1 MEGILGVLAFKRML
15 IITRWLLIRII
26 QVGLLMETTAVF
38 GTNRTQD
45 GGLDNWQHIFGGD
58 GFYVIVDHT
67 NPNIVFAESQFGNLG
82 KSTTGGGG
90 GSFNNATN
98 GINGG
103 EPTNWSTPVVMDPND
118 NNVLYYGTDRV
129 YRTTNSAGNWTAIS
143 GDLTDGIPGTRLG
156 TVTTIAVAPGNSD
169 VIYAGTDDSH
179 VWVTTDFGSSWN
191 DISGALPTRWVT
203 RVIVDPVDENI
214 IYVTFSGLKW
224 RDPQPHVF
232 RSSNMGATWSDI
244 SSNLPD
250 APVNAFAVDNNDQS
264 VLYLGND
271 VGMYVSFNTG
281 ESWEFFGEGLPIVT
295 VGDIKIHP
303 TANFLVAGTHGRSM
317 YKIDLDMVTGVEKDN
332 ETTTPNSFVLE
343 QNYPNPFNPSTT
355 IQYKVGSQ
363 QFVVLKV
370 YDVIGKEIVTLVNEE
385 KPAGT
390 YEINFNASTFTSGV
404 YFYTLDAGEF
414 IETKKMILLK

>member
-1 MEGILGVLAFKRML
+1 M
-15 IITRWLLIRII
+15 
-26 QVGLLMETTAVF
+26 
-38 GTNRTQD
+38 
-45 GGLDNWQHIFGGD
+45 
-58 GFYVIVDHT
+58 
-67 NPNIVFAESQFGNLG
+67 
-82 KSTTGGGG
+82 
-90 GSFNNATN
+90 FNNATN
-98 GINGG
+98 GINGS

-118 NNVLYYGTDRV
+118 NNILYYGTDRV

-143 GDLTDGIPGTRLG
+143 NDLTDGIPGTRLG

-179 VWVTTDFGSSWN
+179 VWVTTNFGSSWN
-191 DISGALPTRWVT
+191 DISGALPIRWVT

-232 RSSNMGATWSDI
+232 RSSDMGATWSDI

-250 APVNAFAVDNNDQS
+250 APVNALAVDNNNQS
-264 VLYLGND
+264 VLYVGND

-281 ESWEFFGEGLPIVT
+281 GSWEFLGEGLPIVT

-317 YKIDLDMVTGVEKDN
+317 YKIDLDMVTGI
-332 ETTTPNSFVLE
+332 ETDKENTPLKSFVLE
-343 QNYPNPFNPSTT
+343 QNYPNPFNPST
-355 IQYKVGSQ
+355 IIRYAVDSQ

-370 YDVIGKEIVTLVNEE
+370 YDVLGNEVEKLVSEE

-390 YEINFNASTFTSGV
+390 YEINFNASALKSGV
-404 YFYTLDAGEF
+404 YFYTLDAGSF
-414 IETKKMILLK
+414 IETKKMILLR